1 MKTKIILG
9 AAFVALAAAA
19 PAVLQAQQLPPAVI
33 AVVNRNQIARDC
45 TPCAAAIANLNQ
57 QRTSLQQLEQTL
69 TAPLINERNAIAA
82 AVQALPQNAQPDAA
96 LQARMQAFDTN
107 RNNASNQLT
116 QRGQQLERNQQYII
130 QQILVRMQ
138 PMIQQVANQRGATVT
153 LDSEST
159 LVASPAIDITT
170 AVLALM
176 NANTAAFATTAP
188 PPPAAPAPAPAGT
201 RPATPTPAPATPNRP
216 RPQGR

>member
-45 TPCAAAIANLNQ
+45 TPCAAAIATLNQ
-57 QRTSLQQLEQTL
+57 QRQQLQTL
-69 TAPLINERNAIAA
+69 GQQLVTPLQNEGTAIQT
-82 AVQALPQNAQPDAA
+82 AVNALPQGVQPDAT
-96 LQARMQAFDTN
+96 LQQRIAAFNAN
-107 RNNASNQLT
+107 RESVGTRLQT
-116 QRGQQLERNQQYII
+116 QEQQVSANEAYIVR
-130 QQILVRMQ
+130 QILQRMA
-138 PMIQQVANQRGATVT
+138 PMIQNVANQRGATVT
-153 LDSEST
+153 LDST
-159 LVASPAIDITT
+159 DTIFASPQVDITP

-176 NANTAAFATTAP
+176 NANTAPFATTAP
-188 PPPAAPAPAPAGT
+188 PPPPAPAPAGA
-201 RPATPTPAPATPNRP
+201 RPATPTPPAPAQPNRP